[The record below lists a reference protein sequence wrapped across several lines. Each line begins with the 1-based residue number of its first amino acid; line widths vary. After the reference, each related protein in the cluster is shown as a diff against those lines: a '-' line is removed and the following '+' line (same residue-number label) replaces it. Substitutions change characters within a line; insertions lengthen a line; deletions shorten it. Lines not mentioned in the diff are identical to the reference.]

1 MQLVPI
7 KTNKTQ
13 HYFFKACITFW
24 EPHQLEVVASHA
36 RHPIEIRL
44 SSNPKLRKNGVH
56 DLTELTQEP
65 PTVETATRSKASRGA
80 LVFIFATVLFDTLGF
95 GIIIPVLPG
104 LVVSFVQGDPARGA
118 EIFGL
123 FGTTWALMQ
132 FLFAPLLGALSDR
145 YGRRPV
151 LILSAFGLGIDYIIM
166 ALAPNL
172 TWLFIG
178 RVVSGITSASFT
190 VSFAYV
196 ADTTPGEKRAGAYG
210 MIGSIFGV
218 GFIIGPLVG
227 GLLAGIGPRFP
238 FWGAAALSL
247 ASAAYGLVVLP
258 ESLPIEHRS
267 PVSLR
272 KANPIGSLSMIRAKK
287 GLAGFVTVNFLNF
300 LAFQVLPSVYVLYAA
315 YRYGWGYATV
325 GTALALVGA
334 CNIVVQGLLVRRVVS
349 RFGERIALL
358 IGIISGTVGFVIW
371 GLAPNSLVF
380 LLAIIFYAPIGF
392 VQPALQGLM
401 TRRVGPEEQG
411 ALQGINGSLLGLT
424 GVIGPTLF
432 TLTYAFF
439 IGSQAPVNLPG
450 APFLLAALL
459 MVSSLILAV
468 KVTRSR
474 DQSLVSEDLSNRIE
488 SNV

>member
-1 MQLVPI
+1 MVSTI
-7 KTNKTQ
+7 
-13 HYFFKACITFW
+13 
-24 EPHQLEVVASHA
+24 
-36 RHPIEIRL
+36 
-44 SSNPKLRKNGVH
+44 
-56 DLTELTQEP
+56 LTELTQEP
-65 PTVETATRSKASRGA
+65 PTVETATRSKASRAA

-151 LILSAFGLGIDYIIM
+151 LILSAFGLGMDYIIM

-172 TWLFIG
+172 AWLFIG

-196 ADTTPGEKRAGAYG
+196 ADTVPGEKRAGAYG
-210 MIGSIFGV
+210 MIGSVFGV

-227 GLLAGIGPRFP
+227 GLLAGIGPRYP

-247 ASAAYGLVVLP
+247 ASAAYGLIVLP
-258 ESLPIEHRS
+258 ESLPLAHRS

-272 KANPIGSLSMIRAKK
+272 KANPIGSLSMIRARR

-315 YRYGWGYATV
+315 YRYGWGYALV
-325 GTALALVGA
+325 GTALAIVGA
-334 CNIVVQGLLVRRVVS
+334 SNIIVQGLLVRRVVA
-349 RFGERIALL
+349 RFGERITL
-358 IGIISGTVGFVIW
+358 IIGLISGTAGFVVW
-371 GLAPNSLVF
+371 GLASTPLIF
-380 LLAIIFYAPIGF
+380 MIAIIFYAPIGF
-392 VQPALQGLM
+392 VQPAMQAFM
-401 TRRVGPEEQG
+401 TRKMGPSEQG
-411 ALQGINGSLLGLT
+411 ALQGINGSIMALT
-424 GVIGPTLF
+424 GIIGPLIF
-432 TLTYAFF
+432 GSLYAYF
-439 IGSQAPVNLPG
+439 ISPQSINLPG
-450 APFLLAALL
+450 APFLLSALL
-459 MVSSLILAV
+459 MIGSLFLAL
-468 KVTRSR
+468 KVTRTR
-474 DQSLVSEDLSNRIE
+474 EQGLVSGDLSNGIE
-488 SNV
+488 SRE

>member
-1 MQLVPI
+1 
-7 KTNKTQ
+7 
-13 HYFFKACITFW
+13 
-24 EPHQLEVVASHA
+24 
-36 RHPIEIRL
+36 
-44 SSNPKLRKNGVH
+44 
-56 DLTELTQEP
+56 LTELTQTP
-65 PTVETATRSKASRGA
+65 PSTETSTRSQASRAA
-80 LVFIFATVLFDTLGF
+80 LAFIYATVLFDTLGF

-104 LVVSFVQGDPARGA
+104 LVVSFVGGDPARGA

-123 FGTTWALMQ
+123 FGTVWALMQ
-132 FLFAPLLGALSDR
+132 FIFAPLIGALSDR

-151 LILSAFGLGIDYIIM
+151 LILSAFGLGTDYMIM

-178 RVVSGITSASFT
+178 RVVSGITAASFT

-196 ADTTPGEKRAGAYG
+196 ADTVPGNKRTGAYG
-210 MIGSIFGV
+210 MIGSIWGV

-227 GLLAGIGPRFP
+227 GLLGGIGPRFP
-238 FWGAAALSL
+238 FWGAATLSL

-258 ESLPIEHRS
+258 ESLPPEHRS

-272 KANPIGSLSMIRAKK
+272 KANPIGSLSMIRARA

-325 GTALALVGA
+325 GAALALVGA
-334 CNIVVQGLLVRRVVS
+334 CNIIVQGLLVRRVVA
-349 RFGERIALL
+349 RFGERLALL
-358 IGIISGTVGFVIW
+358 IGIVSGTAGFVIW
-371 GLAPNSLVF
+371 GLAPNALVF
-380 LLAIIFYAPIGF
+380 MLAIIFYAPIGF

-411 ALQGINGSLLGLT
+411 QLQGINGSLMGLT

-439 IGSQAPVNLPG
+439 IGSGAPISLPG

-459 MVSSLILAV
+459 MAGSLVLAG
-468 KVTRSR
+468 KVTRKREQGSIR
-474 DQSLVSEDLSNRIE
+474 EDPLKRESGLMHIADLSE
-488 SNV
+488 SRTT

>member
-1 MQLVPI
+1 
-7 KTNKTQ
+7 
-13 HYFFKACITFW
+13 
-24 EPHQLEVVASHA
+24 
-36 RHPIEIRL
+36 
-44 SSNPKLRKNGVH
+44 
-56 DLTELTQEP
+56 LTELTQEP
-65 PTVETATRSKASRGA
+65 PTIETITRTGASRAA
-80 LVFIFATVLFDTLGF
+80 LAFIFATVLFDTLGF

-104 LVVSFVQGDPARGA
+104 LVVSFVGGDTARGA
-118 EIFGL
+118 EVFGL

-210 MIGSIFGV
+210 MIGSIWGI

-227 GLLAGIGPRFP
+227 GILAGIGPRFP

-247 ASAAYGLVVLP
+247 ASVAYGLVVLP
-258 ESLPIEHRS
+258 ESLPLGLRS

-272 KANPIGSLSMIRAKK
+272 KANPIGSLSMIRARR

-334 CNIVVQGLLVRRVVS
+334 CNIIVQGLIVRRVVA
-349 RFGERIALL
+349 RFGERVALL
-358 IGIISGTVGFVIW
+358 IGIVSGTIGFVIW
-371 GLAPNSLVF
+371 GLAPNSF
-380 LLAIIFYAPIGF
+380 LFLIAIIFYAPIGF

-401 TRRVGPEEQG
+401 TRRVSPSEQG
-411 ALQGINGSLLGLT
+411 ALQGINGSLMGLT

-432 TLTYAFF
+432 TLIFAFF
-439 IGSQAPVNLPG
+439 IGTQAPINLPG
-450 APFLLAALL
+450 APFLLSALL
-459 MVSSLILAV
+459 MISSLILAT

-474 DQSLVSEDLSNRIE
+474 DQSSVTEDFSSRVESRI
-488 SNV
+488 